1 MRRSHL
7 RPVLLACFGL
17 LAGLVSIAPSA
28 GPAEAGANLGGFISE
43 TIVSGLSIPTD
54 FAFAPDGRIFI
65 AQKSGAVRVFK
76 VGQLLPDPFIVLT
89 VNTHHEH
96 GLLGLALDPDFD
108 TNGYI
113 YLYYV
118 VENSPDSFSG
128 PKTAQLLRVTAN
140 GDVALPG
147 SELVLLGSITGD
159 AAQPS
164 CSDFP
169 AGVDCIPAD
178 GASHNGG
185 GLRFA
190 SDGKLFLAIGDGELF
205 LPSQDLD
212 SFSGKIVRI
221 NPDGSAPLDN
231 PFFTGDPAAV
241 RSKVWAYGLRNP
253 FRFGL
258 QPNTD
263 LPFIGDVGGGLWEE
277 IDVGTAGANFGW
289 PCYEGSKQQLGGEI
303 CESLYAAGTH
313 TQSLY
318 AYSHPPGA
326 AVVGGVFYQGVNY
339 PPSFQNAFYY
349 GDYVRNLI
357 SSLRVDSNNN
367 LIPGSVTDVI
377 LDADGPVDLE
387 IGPEGNVYYLSILT
401 GQVRRI
407 RYETGNRPPVANAT
421 ASPTVGLPPL
431 SVQFSS
437 EGSFDPDLQT
447 ISFQWA
453 FGDGATSTEANPT
466 HVFTQDGDYVVT
478 LTVTDSEGATGAD
491 TVAVEVGNHAPTA
504 TITAPQDGT
513 IYQVGDTITFAGVGT
528 DPDDGELVGDSLGW
542 DVILHHCETQLGSC
556 HTHPFWQTA
565 GSGGTFVTIGDDGSA
580 TEIVFYEI
588 SLTAT
593 DSLGASSTS
602 SVTISAD
609 SDGDGL
615 SDQQEL
621 QSFGT
626 DPHNTD
632 SDSDGIPDGD
642 EDFDGDGCGNLRE
655 LGTDETLGGLRD
667 PLNPWDYFDVNGDK
681 HIDVPND
688 LLPVI
693 LAYLQ
698 GPLDPGGPGPLYT
711 AAKDRGPPKPG
722 AQFAWQRT
730 GPDGHIDVPNDLLP
744 IILQY
749 LHTCK

>member
-1 MRRSHL
+1 MRPRARKALRGALLVVVCSVTIGI
-7 RPVLLACFGL
+7 RPVLLAWFGL
-17 LAGLVSIAPSA
+17 FAGLVSIAPSA
-28 GPAEAGANLGGFISE
+28 GPAGAGASLGGFISE

-76 VGQLLPDPFIVLT
+76 DGQLLPDPFIVLT
-89 VNTHHEH
+89 VNTHHER

-108 TNGYI
+108 TNGYV

-128 PKTAQLLRVTAN
+128 PKTAQLLRVSAN

-221 NPDGSAPLDN
+221 NPDGSAPSDN

-258 QPNTD
+258 QPDTD

-277 IDVGTAGANFGW
+277 IDVGAAGANFGW
-289 PCYEGSKQQLGGEI
+289 PCYEGSKQQFGGAV

-313 TQSLY
+313 TPPLY
-318 AYSHPPGA
+318 AYANPPGA
-326 AVVGGVFYQGVNY
+326 AVMGGVFYQGVNY
-339 PPSFQNAFYY
+339 PPGFQDAFFF

-367 LIPGSVTDVI
+367 LLPGSVTDVI

-407 RYETGNRPPVANAT
+407 RSKTDNRPPVASAA

-437 EGSFDPDLQT
+437 DGSFDPDLQP
-447 ISFQWA
+447 ISFRWA

-478 LTVTDSEGATGAD
+478 LTVTDSEGATGTD
-491 TVAVEVGNHAPTA
+491 TVAIEVGNRAPTA
-504 TITAPQDGT
+504 TNTPTRTPTATPTPTATATATTVVVETTTATATTTSTPTLTGT
-513 IYQVGDTITFAGVGT
+513 PTSTAT
-528 DPDDGELVGDSLGW
+528 STTAATSTSTP
-542 DVILHHCETQLGSC
+542 T
-556 HTHPFWQTA
+556 HTPTRTPT
-565 GSGGTFVTIGDDGSA
+565 SPPP
-580 TEIVFYEI
+580 
-588 SLTAT
+588 SLTPTPTARLQVFG
-593 DSLGASSTS
+593 DAN
-602 SVTISAD
+602 
-609 SDGDGL
+609 GDGL
-615 SDQQEL
+615 VSSLDAL
-621 QSFGT
+621 FILWFDAGFFSFLPQPGVA
-626 DPHNTD
+626 
-632 SDSDGIPDGD
+632 
-642 EDFDGDGCGNLRE
+642 
-655 LGTDETLGGLRD
+655 
-667 PLNPWDYFDVNGDK
+667 DVNLDGVVNPTDALL
-681 HIDVPND
+681 ILQFEALMIPSLPPPGVSGLSQ
-688 LLPVI
+688 LLPS
-693 LAYLQ
+693 
-698 GPLDPGGPGPLYT
+698 
-711 AAKDRGPPKPG
+711 
-722 AQFAWQRT
+722 
-730 GPDGHIDVPNDLLP
+730 LP
-744 IILQY
+744 W
-749 LHTCK
+749 